1 MEGRGVKIPKA
12 VKLPSGNW
20 RVSVM
25 VDRQRISITA
35 PTKKEAERQAAAIK
49 GGAKIEKKE
58 EPETLT
64 LTKAIDE
71 YIKSKSAVLSPAT
84 VRGYRATQ
92 KHRFLGL
99 MGRDVRGIT
108 KMDVQIAV
116 NAEAKKVSAK
126 TVANAYGLVRPVL
139 KECGV
144 DVFNVRLPQIQKPVK
159 RYLQPKDIGK
169 LAQAVQGDSC
179 EVPILLAVWLG
190 LRRSEI
196 AGLCWDC
203 VDLDNNLLH
212 IRRAVVPDENNKWV
226 QKNTAK
232 NLSSQRTVD
241 CPDYIMDRIR
251 QLPRRDDG
259 RLFAM
264 HPDTIRKHVHRAC
277 AAAGIT
283 DTTVHGLRHTNA
295 AVMKAAGIDDRYAME
310 RGGWSCESTYRKTY
324 SYVFDSDK
332 ADANKVINNYFTD
345 QITHKITHEEKDG

>member
-1 MEGRGVKIPKA
+1 MKIPKA
-12 VKLPSGNW
+12 TKLPSGNW
-20 RVSVM
+20 NINMM

-35 PTKKEAERQAAAIK
+35 ATRKEVERQAAAIK
-49 GGAKIEKKE
+49 GGAKVEKAQKK
-58 EPETLT
+58 ETLT
-64 LTKAIDE
+64 LTSAIDE

-84 VRGYRATQ
+84 VRGYRTVQ
-92 KHRFLGL
+92 KNRFAGL
-99 MGRDVRGIT
+99 MDRDVRGIT

-116 NAEAKKVSAK
+116 NAEARKVSAK

-144 DVFNVRLPQIQKPVK
+144 DVFGVRLPQVQKPVK

-203 VDLDNNLLH
+203 VDMDNSLLH
-212 IRRAVVPDENNKWV
+212 IRRAVVPDEHNKWV
-226 QKNTAK
+226 QKDTAK

-241 CPDYIMDRIR
+241 CPDYIMDKIR
-251 QLPRRDDG
+251 ELPHRSDG
-259 RLFAM
+259 RLFPM

-332 ADANKVINNYFTD
+332 VDANKAINEYFTA
-345 QITHKITHEEKDG
+345 KITDKITDEKEDTTE

>member
-1 MEGRGVKIPKA
+1 MKVPKA

-35 PTKKEAERQAAAIK
+35 PTKREAERQAAAIK
-49 GGAKIEKKE
+49 SGAKVEKRE

-71 YIKSKSAVLSPAT
+71 YIKSKGVVLSPST
-84 VRGYRATQ
+84 VRGYRTTQ
-92 KHRFLGL
+92 KHRFPGL
-99 MGRDVRGIT
+99 MNRDVRGIT

-144 DVFNVRLPQIQKPVK
+144 DVFNVRLPQIQKPIK

-196 AGLCWDC
+196 VGLCWDC

-212 IRRAVVPDENNKWV
+212 IRRAVVPDEHNKWV
-226 QKNTAK
+226 QKGTAK

-251 QLPRRDDG
+251 QLPRRSDG
-259 RLFAM
+259 RLFGM

-295 AVMKAAGIDDRYAME
+295 AVMAASGVDDRYAME

-332 ADANKVINNYFTD
+332 VDADKAINSYFTD
-345 QITHKITHEEKDG
+345 QITHKITHEEKAK

>member
-1 MEGRGVKIPKA
+1 MRVPKA

-35 PTKKEAERQAAAIK
+35 PTKREAERQAAAIK
-49 GGAKIEKKE
+49 SGAKVEKRG

-71 YIKSKSAVLSPAT
+71 YIKSKGVVLSPST
-84 VRGYRATQ
+84 VRGYRTTQ
-92 KHRFLGL
+92 KHRFPGL
-99 MGRDVRGIT
+99 MARDVRGIT

-144 DVFNVRLPQIQKPVK
+144 NAFGVRLPQVQKPVK

-203 VDLDNNLLH
+203 VDLENNLLH
-212 IRRAVVPDENNKWV
+212 IRRAVVPDEHNKWV
-226 QKNTAK
+226 QKDTAK

-251 QLPRRDDG
+251 ELPRRSDG
-259 RLFAM
+259 RLFSM

-332 ADANKVINNYFTD
+332 ADANKAINSYFTD
-345 QITHKITHEEKDG
+345 KITHGITHEEKTK

>member
-1 MEGRGVKIPKA
+1 MKVPKA

-20 RVSVM
+20 RLSIM
-25 VDRQRISITA
+25 IDGQRISITA
-35 PTKKEAERQAAAIK
+35 ATKKEAERQAAALK
-49 GGAKIEKKE
+49 SGAIQAKDP
-58 EPETLT
+58 EPEALT
-64 LTKAIDE
+64 LTKAIDG

-84 VRGYRATQ
+84 IRGYKTTQ
-92 KHRFLGL
+92 KHRFPGL
-99 MGRDVRGIT
+99 MGRDVRTIT

-116 NAEAKKVSAK
+116 NVEAKKVSAK

-144 DVFNVRLPQIQKPVK
+144 DVFGVRLPQVQKPVK
-159 RYLQPKDIGK
+159 KYLQPKDIGK

-226 QKNTAK
+226 QKDTAK

-241 CPDYIMDRIR
+241 CPDYIMDKIR
-251 QLPRRDDG
+251 QLPRRADG
-259 RLFAM
+259 RLFPI

-332 ADANKVINNYFTD
+332 ADANKAINDYFAE
-345 QITHKITHEEKDG
+345 KITHGITHEGKHGK